1 MRFGVQTLHE
11 KQIITVLIGFLLAA
25 CGGEEEPTPLLQADA
40 YFHFEDGKR
49 LCFAR
54 DDGATEH
61 WETLLYAETEEM
73 RQYRVEA
80 SVDGFGVQERTF
92 QFEVTADGL
101 FLSSWNDCQ
110 TRCLTP
116 SEPLKILGHPVY
128 DRDRFEHETLVES
141 VAGTQTES
149 NVETHVFYVG
159 AAKDLETP
167 SGAKSG
173 HEVTW
178 TRTRNDEI
186 WSNTLSFV
194 GGTGF
199 VGWTDDSGIVLEA
212 TTCAD

>member
-1 MRFGVQTLHE
+1 M
-11 KQIITVLIGFLLAA
+11 LIFILKMA
-25 CGGEEEPTPLLQADA
+25 
-40 YFHFEDGKR
+40 KR

-116 SEPLKILGHPVY
+116 SEPLKNVRASGLRPG
-128 DRDRFEHETLVES
+128 S
-141 VAGTQTES
+141 V
-149 NVETHVFYVG
+149 
-159 AAKDLETP
+159 
-167 SGAKSG
+167 
-173 HEVTW
+173 
-178 TRTRNDEI
+178 
-186 WSNTLSFV
+186 
-194 GGTGF
+194 
-199 VGWTDDSGIVLEA
+199 
-212 TTCAD
+212 